1 MANDN
6 FDFGGHIEDDR
17 DVNPSPYT
25 EEEET
30 CLSPFGYLVAHLGRE
45 RGKKIYE
52 GLQRLANI
60 PCEEHGGVAGIAF
73 DVTGGR
79 FISILQPDEIPGDDE

>member
-1 MANDN
+1 MPNEN

-30 CLSPFGYLVAHLGRE
+30 CLSPFGYLAAQLGWE
-45 RGKKIYE
+45 RGKKIFA
-52 GLQRLANI
+52 GLQRLAHI
-60 PCEEHGGVAGIAF
+60 PADEHGGVPGIAF

-79 FISILQPDEIPGDDE
+79 FVAITFPDA

>member
-1 MANDN
+1 MTNDN

-25 EEEET
+25 EEEEI
-30 CLSPFGYLVAHLGRE
+30 CLSPYGYLKAHLGYE
-45 RGKKIYE
+45 RGKKIFE
-52 GLQRLANI
+52 GLQRLAHTPVN
-60 PCEEHGGVAGIAF
+60 EHGGVPGIAF

-79 FISILQPDEIPGDDE
+79 FVAIASPAGELEFE